1 LLGISELFLKREAS
15 FTVPNFAALRSL
27 SEHQAREA
35 MAVTD
40 MPTVHSTLSRPIYDR
55 TYQPLKRF
63 SWPWRL
69 LATYASF
76 MTW

>member
-1 LLGISELFLKREAS
+1 
-15 FTVPNFAALRSL
+15 
-27 SEHQAREA
+27 